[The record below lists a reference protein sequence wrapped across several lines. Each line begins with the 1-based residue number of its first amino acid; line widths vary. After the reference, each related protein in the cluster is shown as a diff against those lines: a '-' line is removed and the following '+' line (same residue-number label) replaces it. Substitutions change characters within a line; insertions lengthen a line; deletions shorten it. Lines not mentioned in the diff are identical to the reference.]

1 MGTDNPESETPAD
14 EVDAAA
20 ASAAIAWASGDE
32 PPADDESDELP
43 ESAEV
48 ADGEAASEEA
58 ASAGPA
64 PSGVP
69 STISEETVV
78 ALIAERDEY
87 VEALQRLKAEFAN
100 ARRRA
105 DEQASVVRK
114 QAAADLVNK
123 LLPVLDSA
131 EAALGQGVEEVRP
144 LSDALFDV
152 LASQGLTRL
161 DPVGEAFDPEQH
173 EAVLFES
180 GDGGEQ
186 VVVETMRL
194 GYVWNERVL
203 RAAMVKVRG

>member
-1 MGTDNPESETPAD
+1 MGTDNLSPETPVDEAEP
-14 EVDAAA
+14 EVDVAA
-20 ASAAIAWASGDE
+20 GDGSDGID
-32 PPADDESDELP
+32 PAG
-43 ESAEV
+43 
-48 ADGEAASEEA
+48 GEAVSEHATSPDA
-58 ASAGPA
+58 A
-64 PSGVP
+64 
-69 STISEETVV
+69 TISEEAVV

-105 DEQASVVRK
+105 DEQASSVRK
-114 QAAADLVNK
+114 QAAADLVTK

-144 LSDALFDV
+144 LSDALFDA

-161 DPVGEAFDPEQH
+161 DPVGDAFDPEQH

-180 GDGGEQ
+180 DDDGGEQ

>member
-1 MGTDNPESETPAD
+1 ME
-14 EVDAAA
+14 
-20 ASAAIAWASGDE
+20 
-32 PPADDESDELP
+32 
-43 ESAEV
+43 
-48 ADGEAASEEA
+48 
-58 ASAGPA
+58 
-64 PSGVP
+64 
-69 STISEETVV
+69 V

-105 DEQASVVRK
+105 DEQASSVRK
-114 QAAADLVNK
+114 QAAADLVTK

-144 LSDALFDV
+144 LSDALFDT

-161 DPVGEAFDPEQH
+161 DPVGEAFDPEKH

-180 GDGGEQ
+180 GDDGGEQ